1 MSTNSR
7 QYWSMS
13 ETKALLNIWA
23 DETVQQK
30 MEGVCRNEEVIQ
42 FMVEEL
48 AKLGIQRT
56 TTQVR
61 EKLKKMRHSYKT
73 VKSDGRKTFPF
84 FDLMDSVL
92 GRRRGSEG
100 QLGTSESPKCINAP
114 LAQLGDK
121 SHSTESSGTSAMR
134 RGTHPGFHRVRS
146 QTHKRRDHSD
156 TTKEFLSAM
165 TECHRQWLEREQEQR
180 REEWERES
188 KLRREE
194 MRQELTLRREE
205 AEREERLRRE
215 EMEAR
220 SKDSELLTSCLM
232 QIAKLISKDS
242 AAL

>member
-1 MSTNSR
+1 MSTTSR

-23 DETVQQK
+23 DENVQQK

-61 EKLKKMRHSYKT
+61 EKLKKMRHLYKT
-73 VKSDGRKTFPF
+73 VKSDGRKKFPF

-92 GRRRGSEG
+92 GRQGGAEG
-100 QLGTSESPKCINAP
+100 QLGASETPKCDNAQPP
-114 LAQLGDK
+114 LAQPGD
-121 SHSTESSGTSAMR
+121 SSGISAVR
-134 RGTHPGFHRVRS
+134 RGNHPGFQRVRS
-146 QTHKRRDHSD
+146 
-156 TTKEFLSAM
+156 
-165 TECHRQWLEREQEQR
+165 ECHRQWLEKEQEQR
-180 REEWERES
+180 REEWEREA

-194 MRQELTLRREE
+194 MRQELALRREE

-232 QIAKLISKDS
+232 QIAKLIAKDP

>member
-1 MSTNSR
+1 MSTTSR

-23 DETVQQK
+23 DENVQQK

-61 EKLKKMRHSYKT
+61 EKLKKMRHLYKT
-73 VKSDGRKTFPF
+73 VKSDGRKKFPF

-92 GRRRGSEG
+92 GRQGGAEG
-100 QLGTSESPKCINAP
+100 QLGASETPKCDNAQPP
-114 LAQLGDK
+114 LAQPGDR
-121 SHSTESSGTSAMR
+121 SHSTDSSGISAVR
-134 RGTHPGFHRVRS
+134 RGNHPGFQRVRS
-146 QTHKRRDHSD
+146 
-156 TTKEFLSAM
+156 
-165 TECHRQWLEREQEQR
+165 ECHRQWLEKEQEQR
-180 REEWERES
+180 REEWEREA

-194 MRQELTLRREE
+194 MRQELALRREE

-232 QIAKLISKDS
+232 QIAKLIAKDP